1 MTVERSTGRP
11 LAEGREA
18 LPPAEPM
25 LAVLAEMQNQLKEQ
39 TTLLRM
45 MQQELTTL
53 RTAQATHSATLT
65 TLEHQLRWARW
76 RRRVRTTLA
85 GLFWLA
91 VAATIIYYW
100 SDLSKFWNEIA
111 RYIL

>member
-1 MTVERSTGRP
+1 MTLERSTGRQ
-11 LAEGREA
+11 LVEGRDS
-18 LPPAEPM
+18 LPPADPT
-25 LAVLAEMQNQLKEQ
+25 LAVLAEMQNHLKEQ

-45 MQQELTTL
+45 MQQELTAL

-91 VAATIIYYW
+91 VTAALIYYW
-100 SDLSKFWNEIA
+100 SDLSKFWDEIA